1 MSEFHNHLSKV
12 LRYNRAPIEAIRA
25 ITAQSHSDGAYDKNN
40 NADAVL
46 ADFLADHGDPRE
58 QIVRQDLSHRCGE
71 NPESYCEGIANH
83 REELIGDPHP
93 RQDYQPCSIIGLADG
108 TQLHHHPVYNHDD
121 EDRVAHFVSWVL
133 PPKTGRLE
141 DEVRFDTYVSPE
153 DHAKLLAWAE
163 EHRQKEHPLP

>member
-58 QIVRQDLSHRCGE
+58 QIVRQGPAHVRPRARPALEIPLVAQLVVRRENRKARDSDLHRQCATRWDALSRPQQAVE
-71 NPESYCEGIANH
+71 
-83 REELIGDPHP
+83 
-93 RQDYQPCSIIGLADG
+93 DG
-108 TQLHHHPVYNHDD
+108 
-121 EDRVAHFVSWVL
+121 
-133 PPKTGRLE
+133 PPKSLV
-141 DEVRFDTYVSPE
+141 D
-153 DHAKLLAWAE
+153 
-163 EHRQKEHPLP
+163 LPVQRHGGAAVDGQE